1 MPGEQEDDLTL
12 DEGTPNEGL
21 EAEADAADPDSQDP
35 EVGSDAE
42 GAAEGDGADAQ
53 EGQVDAATE
62 RRPTRGEA
70 RFQTLSKAAKDA
82 NERATRAETAA
93 RELTERIARLER
105 PAQTAPQGPTAEQIA
120 LMTPDELIDF
130 KLGTATKR
138 FEAQLGQIQWQTY
151 EATDKAAFEALKA
164 SHPMARRL
172 ADKVETRLAEMRA
185 QGQNV
190 DRVRLAKYLVG
201 EEAWEKGEAA
211 KVKQAAQG
219 QRNIQRQTVRAG
231 AARSDTTGNRG
242 KVSDQEARDK
252 RLENM
257 TF

>member
-1 MPGEQEDDLTL
+1 MADEDDLPL
-12 DEGTPNEGL
+12 VDEGTPNEGL
-21 EAEADAADPDSQDP
+21 EAEADAGDQDADA
-35 EVGSDAE
+35 EVGGLDAE

-53 EGQVDAATE
+53 EGQVDGDAAPPRKRGANETIRELRASRKTE
-62 RRPTRGEA
+62 TEA
-70 RFQTLSKAAKDA
+70 RL
-82 NERATRAETAA
+82 RLETET
-93 RELTERIARLER
+93 RELRERLGRLEQPR
-105 PAQTAPQGPTAEQIA
+105 QAPQGPTPEQLA
-120 LMTPDELIDF
+120 LMTPDELIDH
-130 KLGTATKR
+130 KLGIATKR
-138 FEAQLGQIQWQTY
+138 FEATLGQIQWQTY

-172 ADKVETRLAEMRA
+172 ADKVESRLAEMRA

-219 QRNIQRQTVRAG
+219 QQRIARQTVRPG

-242 KVSDQEARDK
+242 KVSEQEARDK